1 MSHIVV
7 IGGTGYAGS
16 AIVAEAA
23 ARGHEV
29 TAFSR
34 SLPEDRVQAVD
45 YVQGDATD
53 EATLASVMAGA
64 DVVVAALAPRGP
76 LAGSF
81 GEVNRT
87 IARLADAEN
96 ARLFVVGG
104 YSSLRPAAG
113 APRFV
118 EDLSGVPAELHDEIL
133 AGAALV
139 IEDLPAT
146 PETLNWVFV
155 SPALAFGAFAPGE
168 TLVITGWVATSRS
181 HLRTVEP
188 SSSADYATGL
198 VDLVEQEHR
207 RALTSTW
214 GTDRSTDGSRA
225 RPVGRSRRPSPYR
238 PVLQPSEPGSG
249 PISGSA
255 PATARS

>member
-1 MSHIVV
+1 MSRIVV

-34 SLPEDRVQAVD
+34 SLPEDRVKAVN
-45 YVQGDATD
+45 YIQGDATD
-53 EATLASVMAGA
+53 EATLASLISGA

-76 LAGSF
+76 LAGPF
-81 GEVNRT
+81 REVNRT
-87 IARLADAEN
+87 IARLAEAEH

-113 APRFV
+113 APRFM
-118 EDLSGVPAELHDEIL
+118 EDLSHAPAEVHDEIL
-133 AGAALV
+133 AGAALI

-168 TLVITGWVATSRS
+168 RLGEYRLGDDVA
-181 HLRTVEP
+181 VAP
-188 SSSADYATGL
+188 DDGGAISSADFAIGL
-198 VDLVEQEHR
+198 VDLIEQEDHY
-207 RALTSTW
+207 RAHVNL
-214 GTDRSTDGSRA
+214 A
-225 RPVGRSRRPSPYR
+225 H
-238 PVLQPSEPGSG
+238 
-249 PISGSA
+249 
-255 PATARS
+255 

>member
-1 MSHIVV
+1 MSRIIV

-34 SLPEDRVQAVD
+34 SLPDDRVQGVN
-45 YVQGDATD
+45 YIQGDATD
-53 EATLASVMAGA
+53 EATLASVISGA
-64 DVVVAALAPRGP
+64 DVVVAALAPRGQ
-76 LAGSF
+76 LAGPF
-81 GEVNRT
+81 RDVNRT
-87 IARLADAEN
+87 IARLTDAEN

-113 APRFV
+113 APRFM
-118 EDLSGVPAELHDEIL
+118 EDLSHAPAEVHDEIL
-133 AGAALV
+133 AGAALI

-168 TLVITGWVATSRS
+168 RLGEYRLGDDVA
-181 HLRTVEP
+181 VEP
-188 SSSADYATGL
+188 EDGGAISSADYAIGL
-198 VDLVEQEHR
+198 VDLIEQDNHHR
-207 RALTSTW
+207 AHVNL
-214 GTDRSTDGSRA
+214 A
-225 RPVGRSRRPSPYR
+225 H
-238 PVLQPSEPGSG
+238 
-249 PISGSA
+249 
-255 PATARS
+255 

>member
-1 MSHIVV
+1 MSHILV

-34 SLPEDRVQAVD
+34 SLPSDRVPGAS

-53 EATLASVMAGA
+53 EASLASVISGA

-76 LAGSF
+76 MAQTF
-81 GEVNRT
+81 REVNRT

-104 YSSLRPAAG
+104 FSSLRPATG

-118 EDLSGVPAELHDEIL
+118 EDLSHAPAEFHEEIL
-133 AGAALV
+133 AGAAL
-139 IEDLPAT
+139 IIDDLPST
-146 PETLNWVFV
+146 PETLDWVFV
-155 SPALAFGAFAPGE
+155 SPAMKFGSFAPGE
-168 TLVITGWVATSRS
+168 QLGAYRVGDDVAVQPEDGGAISSR
-181 HLRTVEP
+181 
-188 SSSADYATGL
+188 DYATGL
-198 VDLVEQEHR
+198 VDLIEQGSYHR
-207 RALTSTW
+207 AHVNL
-214 GTDRSTDGSRA
+214 A
-225 RPVGRSRRPSPYR
+225 H
-238 PVLQPSEPGSG
+238 
-249 PISGSA
+249 
-255 PATARS
+255 